1 MRTGSP
7 RNAWFKGQH
16 RHEFAWFSIADSL
29 PLVTMAAT
37 QAARRILDACR
48 HGDAEL
54 MMPFSSA
61 GAIKLYGLFPELTL
75 DLMSLID
82 RLLPDPGGIG
92 ASMRRGVESQSRWSP
107 SLLTTLT
114 DRAATG
120 NNEL

>member
-1 MRTGSP
+1 MQPGSP

-16 RHEFAWFSIADSL
+16 RQEFAWFSIADSL
-29 PLVTMAAT
+29 PLVTMDAT
-37 QAARRILDACR
+37 RAARRILEACR
-48 HGDAEL
+48 HGDGEL

-61 GAIKLYGLFPELTL
+61 VAIKLYGLFPELTL
-75 DLMSLID
+75 DLLSFID
-82 RLLPDPGGIG
+82 RLLPNPGGIG
-92 ASMRRGVESQSRWSP
+92 SSMRRGAESQSRWSP